1 MKGLIYQ
8 LKSVRK
14 DKFCMM
20 SFLLPVVV
28 AVALNFVGSIDLS
41 SLGEFQFGV
50 VAHDT
55 TSEMENWL
63 EEYGSVTVYQ
73 TREELILAI
82 NEPSTNLIGVERNGN
97 GIKTIISGDEL
108 GTWQQ
113 TANTLPSLY
122 EQRETSAQTSMQVL
136 ERPDILAGYQNIFIA
151 ITLIVAMFMGCTF
164 NAMNII
170 SEKEDGVA
178 LVNEILPMTS
188 RQYMLQK
195 IFIGFVFGCLSAIVT
210 AAICFR
216 LSAAGA
222 AVMLALLCALW
233 AWFAWD
239 NAADNIWG
247 DGYDVAHSIAG
258 RVESLLQNLGYDPA
272 HMPEADTEAYWK
284 LKSDLALYSS
294 NDQPYILRYSPTVS
308 EENASDP
315 IIVRSPFLILNETA
329 GPDGDPV
336 YYSAGTYYNVD
347 LSEFSEADLRA
358 IQAHMQAHMQDIPP
372 EWQENTPYMT
382 AYGIYIQN
390 QTDYFVPNRI
400 VSCIDGQSWRSAR
413 PVAEQTSR
421 KIYFHDL
428 FDSEAAMEHY
438 FEAVRYLNA
447 TQQSL
452 DGKKFSDTEWE
463 ALRTENFRFDISG
476 ISYGLGTV
484 ICAYVIDWAA
494 GFRSYFYNF
503 PYLVLGLCLLLL
515 SRL

>member
-63 EEYGSVTVYQ
+63 GEYGSVTVYQ

-222 AVMLALLCALW
+222 AVMLALIVLSAFVSALIGL
-233 AWFAWD
+233 FVGR
-239 NAADNIWG
+239 IS
-247 DGYDVAHSIAG
+247 DGLMVGVVYIKIIMIVFMAVPILYYLAGTGNKVLSYICYLIPSSATFEGIMDLANGGIVIAG
-258 RVESLLQNLGYDPA
+258 KDMVILVAYCIFGLL
-272 HMPEADTEAYWK
+272 AY
-284 LKSDLALYSS
+284 LL
-294 NDQPYILRYSPTVS
+294 IS
-308 EENASDP
+308 E
-315 IIVRSPFLILNETA
+315 R
-329 GPDGDPV
+329 
-336 YYSAGTYYNVD
+336 
-347 LSEFSEADLRA
+347 
-358 IQAHMQAHMQDIPP
+358 Q
-372 EWQENTPYMT
+372 
-382 AYGIYIQN
+382 
-390 QTDYFVPNRI
+390 
-400 VSCIDGQSWRSAR
+400 
-413 PVAEQTSR
+413 
-421 KIYFHDL
+421 
-428 FDSEAAMEHY
+428 
-438 FEAVRYLNA
+438 
-447 TQQSL
+447 
-452 DGKKFSDTEWE
+452 KKQ
-463 ALRTENFRFDISG
+463 
-476 ISYGLGTV
+476 V
-484 ICAYVIDWAA
+484 
-494 GFRSYFYNF
+494 
-503 PYLVLGLCLLLL
+503 
-515 SRL
+515 

>member
-170 SEKEDGVA
+170 SEK
-178 LVNEILPMTS
+178 
-188 RQYMLQK
+188 
-195 IFIGFVFGCLSAIVT
+195 
-210 AAICFR
+210 
-216 LSAAGA
+216 
-222 AVMLALLCALW
+222 
-233 AWFAWD
+233 
-239 NAADNIWG
+239 
-247 DGYDVAHSIAG
+247 
-258 RVESLLQNLGYDPA
+258 
-272 HMPEADTEAYWK
+272 
-284 LKSDLALYSS
+284 
-294 NDQPYILRYSPTVS
+294 
-308 EENASDP
+308 
-315 IIVRSPFLILNETA
+315 
-329 GPDGDPV
+329 
-336 YYSAGTYYNVD
+336 
-347 LSEFSEADLRA
+347 
-358 IQAHMQAHMQDIPP
+358 
-372 EWQENTPYMT
+372 
-382 AYGIYIQN
+382 
-390 QTDYFVPNRI
+390 
-400 VSCIDGQSWRSAR
+400 
-413 PVAEQTSR
+413 
-421 KIYFHDL
+421 
-428 FDSEAAMEHY
+428 
-438 FEAVRYLNA
+438 
-447 TQQSL
+447 
-452 DGKKFSDTEWE
+452 
-463 ALRTENFRFDISG
+463 
-476 ISYGLGTV
+476 
-484 ICAYVIDWAA
+484 
-494 GFRSYFYNF
+494 
-503 PYLVLGLCLLLL
+503 
-515 SRL
+515 